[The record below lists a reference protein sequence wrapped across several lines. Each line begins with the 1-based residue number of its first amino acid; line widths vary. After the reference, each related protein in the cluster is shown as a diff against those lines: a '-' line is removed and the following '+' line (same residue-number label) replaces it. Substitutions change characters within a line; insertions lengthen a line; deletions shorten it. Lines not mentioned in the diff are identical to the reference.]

1 MATITALTESDTFRS
16 WLGTT
21 NNVISILNTTT
32 VRATINAVGAF
43 AVSNTTD
50 TTSSLTIYHAT
61 GGSTL
66 ANSTGLFLSGNT
78 TFSGLNFTAN
88 ATSNVFTV
96 SSNTTLLES
105 SGGTTINSGDS
116 GVVVSGNT
124 LTVSSNTTISG
135 ANLDVTGM
143 ATFSTANVA
152 VHNHI
157 IAGNTVYT
165 KSVVFSEPNA
175 VVSDVVSTA
184 SNDNYTATGLAYASV
199 LRISPDT
206 RNIELTG
213 LAAPTNLTT
222 LASGGNGAKLL
233 YQQNSGGTYKI
244 TLKHADTGSTDVNRF
259 VGVTNAD
266 VVIPTGGAVTLLYT
280 VAESRWR
287 VLAQVEPHVNR
298 TQTVVSAATVT
309 PNADDDDIVT
319 VSAQAEH
326 IRFANPSPAYTVVNG
341 QKFIIRI
348 KDDGTV
354 RNIAWGSVG
363 ATYQYRAIQSS
374 LPSTTI
380 ADKTLYLGFIYN
392 LADTKWDLVANAQEV

>member
-1 MATITALTESDTFRS
+1 MAIVTALTESDTFRS
-16 WLGTT
+16 WLDRT
-21 NNVISILNTTT
+21 NTVIGLLNTTT

-66 ANSTGLFLSGNT
+66 ANSTGLFVSGNT

-88 ATSNVFTV
+88 ASSNVFTV

-105 SGGTTINSGDS
+105 VGGTTINSALVAS
-116 GVVVSGNT
+116 KTLAVTGNT
-124 LTVSSNTTISG
+124 TLSG
-135 ANLDVTGM
+135 ANLVVTGM

-175 VVSDVVSTA
+175 VVATVLSGAGAPV
-184 SNDNYTATGLAYASV
+184 DNYSATGLAYASV
-199 LRISPDT
+199 LRINPDT
-206 RNIELTG
+206 TNVELTG
-213 LAAPTNLTT
+213 LVAPTNLTT

-233 YQQNSGGTYKI
+233 YLQNSGGTYKI

-266 VVIPTGGAVTLLYT
+266 VSIPTGGAVTLLYT
-280 VAESRWR
+280 VAEERWR

-309 PNADDDDIVT
+309 PNADDDDIVS
-319 VSAQAEH
+319 VSAQAEALAV
-326 IRFANPSPAYTVVNG
+326 ANPSPAYTVVNG
-341 QKFIIRI
+341 QKFILRI
-348 KDDGTV
+348 KDDGTGRV
-354 RNIAWGSVG
+354 ITWGDE
-363 ATYQYRAIQSS
+363 YRAIQSS
-374 LPSTTI
+374 LPATTT
-380 ADKTLYLGFIYN
+380 ASKTLYLGFIYN
-392 LADTKWDLVANAQEV
+392 TADTKWDLVANAQEA